1 MILFY
6 RLIFL
11 KTKCTQAKK
20 FKSNKNCSYIGNHV
34 ESAIFGHNVT

>member
-11 KTKCTQAKK
+11 KTKANK
-20 FKSNKNCSYIGNHV
+20 FKSNKNGSYIGNHV
-34 ESAIFGHNVT
+34 ERAIFGHNVT